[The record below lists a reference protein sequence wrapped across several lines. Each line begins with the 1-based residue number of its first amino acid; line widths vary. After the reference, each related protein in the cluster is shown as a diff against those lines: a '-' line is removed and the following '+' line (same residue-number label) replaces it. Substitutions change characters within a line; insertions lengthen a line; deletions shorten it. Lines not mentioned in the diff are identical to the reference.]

1 MSKGNSSMQLTR
13 AADYA
18 VRVMVALARESG
30 EQRVLLSELARV
42 TEAPES
48 FLSKVL
54 QALAK
59 ARLIESQRGH
69 AGGFAISATGR
80 SSNMRQVI
88 EAIDGPIAL
97 NVCVGGEDGC
107 ERSLHC
113 PAHPVWARAQRAM
126 LRELEAAKIAEMALQ
141 RRLVFV
147 PQGGPVVE
155 RIAAVEEQQAGE
167 SAS

>member
-18 VRVMVALARESG
+18 VRVMVALARAPR
-30 EQRVLLSELARV
+30 EQRMLLAELAHV
-42 TEAPES
+42 SEAPES

-69 AGGFAISATGR
+69 AGGFVISATGR
-80 SSNMRQVI
+80 AANMRQVI
-88 EAIDGPIAL
+88 EAVEGQIAL
-97 NVCVGGEDGC
+97 NVCVGGESECG
-107 ERSLHC
+107 RSLFC
-113 PAHPVWARAQRAM
+113 SAHPVWARAQRAM

-141 RRLVFV
+141 KKPVFV
-147 PQGGPVVE
+147 PQDAQVLDG
-155 RIAAVEEQQAGE
+155 IAAAGDQRVG
-167 SAS
+167 